1 MKKIFSLVLFT
12 ALTTGNLHAQAKQQR
27 MLLEQI
33 AALQVYIGY
42 AQKGYSAVKK
52 GLNTIGDFKRGEFN
66 LHTDYLNSLKAV
78 NPKIKKYARVTEII
92 GLQIKIMKSYKSL
105 YQQIQQDDLF
115 HGDEVDYIRRVFE
128 RLIKNCDTNLDQ
140 LLTIVTDGKLEM
152 KDDERMKRIDMIYQ
166 NMLDN
171 YAFSESFSNETKI
184 LAVSKAAELKE
195 AKNSR
200 VLSGINT
207 DLP

>member
-1 MKKIFSLVLFT
+1 MKKIFLLVLIT
-12 ALTTGNLHAQAKQQR
+12 ALTIGNLHAQAKQQR
-27 MLLEQI
+27 MLLQQI

-66 LHTDYLNSLKAV
+66 LHTDYLNSLKQV

-92 GLQIKIMKSYKSL
+92 ALQIKIMKSYKSL
-105 YQQIQQDDLF
+105 HQQIQKDDLF
-115 HGDEVDYIRRVFE
+115 HGDEVDYIKRVFE
-128 RLIKNCDTNLDQ
+128 RLIENCDANLDE
-140 LLTIVTDGKLEM
+140 LLIIVMDGKLEM
-152 KDDERMKRIDMIYQ
+152 KDNERMARIDMIYH

-171 YAFSESFSNETKI
+171 YTFSESFSNQTKI
-184 LAVSKAAELKE
+184 LAVSKSAELKE

-200 VLSGINT
+200 VFSGINT
-207 DLP
+207 EIP